1 MVSLWYHYG
10 MAMTLRLTEEQD
22 AQLGAV
28 AESMN
33 VSKQRAVEIALDE
46 YLAKHDQERVM
57 SEIINKVLSRDAELM
72 RRLADS

>member
-1 MVSLWYHYG
+1 

-33 VSKQRAVEIALDE
+33 VSKQRAVEIALNE
-46 YLAKHDQERVM
+46 YLAKHDQERIM
-57 SEIINKVLSRDAELM
+57 SEIINKVLTRDAELM